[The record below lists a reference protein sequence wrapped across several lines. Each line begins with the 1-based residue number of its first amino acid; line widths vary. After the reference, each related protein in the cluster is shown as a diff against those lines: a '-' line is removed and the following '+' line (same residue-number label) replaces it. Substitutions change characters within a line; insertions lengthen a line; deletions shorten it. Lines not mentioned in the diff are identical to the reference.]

1 MKKAKY
7 WIGIVLFI
15 VAYFAYAIV
24 FSSLKISANETVAY
38 MADSFILV
46 VMCIVFLL
54 AFGLKD
60 SLRFS
65 LKSCGEGI
73 VAGGA
78 FVAITAFYLIYYM
91 IKAIMDF
98 GTPLMET
105 KEIILFVIAIFIGAG
120 CGEEFLTRG
129 VLFNFF
135 RSAIG
140 NTKAGIITA
149 MTMSSL
155 AFGAIHLTNLHEGVN
170 PAPIYAQILYAIG
183 IGFLINAIYI
193 RCGNIWLCAVLHAI
207 FDLALMNYYLIFRNI
222 GLGGLNNCIA
232 EWLGPEAIILKGFAI
247 TVITFAI
254 GLFLIRDSKL
264 EKCIERY
271 EEG

>member
-1 MKKAKY
+1 
-7 WIGIVLFI
+7 
-15 VAYFAYAIV
+15 
-24 FSSLKISANETVAY
+24 
-38 MADSFILV
+38 
-46 VMCIVFLL
+46 
-54 AFGLKD
+54 
-60 SLRFS
+60 
-65 LKSCGEGI
+65 
-73 VAGGA
+73 
-78 FVAITAFYLIYYM
+78 
-91 IKAIMDF
+91 
-98 GTPLMET
+98 MET

-155 AFGAIHLTNLHEGVN
+155 AFGAIHLTNLKDSVN

-222 GLGGLNNCIA
+222 GLGGLNNCIV

-271 EEG
+271 EKG